1 MQVFLNVN
9 TACELILFT
18 KKTFS
23 DDVHNEAPVSCLS
36 AHIPVL
42 LAIVQDIQIHIFEG
56 TSSQSQEGKKTR
68 EFDPDRQCCQ
78 KALRPCLY

>member
-1 MQVFLNVN
+1 MWTNIN
-9 TACELILFT
+9 H

-42 LAIVQDIQIHIFEG
+42 LAIVQDIYIHIFEG
-56 TSSQSQEGKKTR
+56 TSSQAKKER
-68 EFDPDRQCCQ
+68 
-78 KALRPCLY
+78 RPGSSTQIGMLSKSTQTVSLLNCLVLSVG